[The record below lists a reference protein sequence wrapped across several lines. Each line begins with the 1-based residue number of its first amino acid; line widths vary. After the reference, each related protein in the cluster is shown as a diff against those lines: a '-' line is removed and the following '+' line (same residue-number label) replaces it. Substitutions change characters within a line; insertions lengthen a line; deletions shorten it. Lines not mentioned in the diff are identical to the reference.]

1 MLSANGRRVFI
12 ENKSSVTC
20 YDFNTTTEQWDKF
33 GANYTS
39 GFKKDGKVVKNSQNT
54 HIGFSAS
61 KGGNVVVAHN
71 MGSSNIDVYKFNL
84 KTSIW
89 KKIQTITSIEP
100 DNSESGSYDI
110 DLKGEH
116 FVIYVNSTSNNGDLY
131 YYAFNS
137 STKVFDLKFTI
148 TNISGI
154 TNSKSLRKVKING
167 NGSRFIISD
176 TNGNIFASVNDNNN
190 GTLKVYDVNLSNYSY
205 SLNSTLSSGND
216 SALFGNAITI
226 DNCGNRLAVSEPL
239 EHKYY
244 IYDYNSGTSSWSI
257 PTGFTLDSKDNTSE
271 RYNNVIEF
279 NKLGDALFIGEYDD
293 NDVEKGLVFGYY
305 YDTSNSSWEEYQTLS
320 GEFYDSTASSAI
332 NQFSSDTSFSDSN
345 SFGSLLSVSA
355 QGTTLLV
362 GSHELAST
370 SNNNN
375 ALVIKDPVAATKTF
389 TDLGLS
395 GAQIVQL
402 GLSPKEL
409 VNQGGLDVS
418 AMLQLN
424 VKANTLLIGGK
435 TEIELY
441 NGGYSLCQIAA
452 AASSD
457 LSGIVNTNSLN
468 VTPLDFLNCA
478 NVSVSTL
485 ISKSITQQQLLDD
498 ISATSDISN
507 LKISQF
513 KTAGFSASQLKGSG
527 VELIPLLLGGYSS
540 SQLINAGYSVNDLK
554 NISLSASD
562 LKNAGLTIADLSGDF
577 DIADLLGAN
586 FDDSDFTN
594 AGFTVNDTETLQVN
608 LGAVTFSQEV
618 KSVIKN
624 PNVSSLTTTLP
635 SASDLAEFF
644 NLNPDVTNM
653 VSVNATDAS
662 GESVTDI
669 SSGPV
674 ALTLDFPDLDI
685 NESYVLCKYDSSNNL
700 MNPQPIGYP
709 VNLIY
714 NSVLGK
720 FNAQLTNLSNVAPS
734 VSASAPNTNGSVPQ
748 IYFIGQS
755 VQHNSISNS
764 RGNVTLR
771 FLLPQFYFLDFN
783 LNPLNKDN
791 FSNYFDLSGCTI
803 TFVSKRTSSQKKGEI
818 FRLLPSLAAE
828 NPNFTGEISLKTNS
842 RSVIDFPKFIGNTYE
857 LYLIRIK
864 KKNNVPLGTTYSIS
878 NKINKI
884 PVKDNG
890 EIAVKTTFNIIYD
903 ELPSLEVT
911 GFAIRDPSIYVH
923 VYNSGINEDGNEIIE
938 YYTNVTRRLSV
949 FINTNIRLA
958 TANFINNEFIQY
970 NNCSF
975 YKFNRTGGL
984 RHVLI
989 IDSALDLLSETGITT
1004 VSISFLQGSLT
1015 AQAGNTPLE
1024 KDQYDVVKF
1033 LIDTVPP
1040 KATITSADISS
1051 NSYWVSPS
1059 LGITITVDE
1068 GIRESSIAEDSFV
1081 IENGSIDSVQR
1092 VKGGFNVYNAIVRP
1106 NDIGSDSQI
1115 SIQLKAETIMDFGGN
1130 INTIPSN
1137 KFIWNYDGTSP
1148 KILSIT
1154 SIDISNGDYYNK
1166 SYITLNIV
1174 FSEIITGLTDSDFEI
1189 TNSTISRLEG
1199 SGTNY
1204 SLRLSPSDSASSSV
1218 ITLKIPANTV
1228 VDARNKSNVGS
1239 GTFTWNYDLTKPSIS
1254 LESTLANNSTTN
1266 DSVVTYNIFSNKELQ
1281 SITLDSFTVT
1291 NATIFN
1297 LQGSGKKYSVDLS
1310 PTSNLETSISVKAY
1324 GVRDTT
1330 NNLNDIASE
1339 TYYWTYDGD
1348 APIVSI
1354 NSQDI
1359 DLELNNSD
1367 ISINVVIK
1375 ISDPNIDISYS
1386 DLTIGGGGSITNL
1399 SRNNTNDT
1407 FDCVFTASTP
1417 YTENTLSIPQNTITD
1432 YAGNGNNASNIFTWK
1447 WNKARPTI
1455 TISSLDI
1462 SSGDYSNL
1470 TSIQLLF
1477 TPSEVISNFIVSDT
1491 SHNGQ
1496 LRNFEASGNN
1506 YIATLRPYT
1515 NNKNDAKIINV
1526 EVPVDKFNDNYG
1538 YSNTISSNTFVWNY
1552 DGIKPRIT
1560 ITSNTIT
1567 SGDANNLT
1575 QIDIQFTFTKPLNQF
1590 TVSNITAINS
1600 SISDLTKINDLTY
1613 TAKLN
1618 STYLNTRSN
1627 IELYIDEND
1636 VTDIYGNTNDK
1647 TEIFKWTSDTL
1658 KPQILDMYAEAEG
1671 NFYYNNTGYIY
1682 TKHQYRNK
1690 LFVYLK
1696 FNRELN
1702 FANVGSFNIT
1712 DTVDEEGNYFQY
1724 IIQSVNLKEV
1734 KSDGTQ
1740 LCRIQFRPSSWIGA
1754 DDNPNFPKYTKGSF
1768 YLKPF
1773 GVQDTM
1779 GNLNDISGPLFTQIY
1794 DKTNPTVAISA
1805 INSSNQTVVSGS
1817 TTNDEFIYLNLTA
1830 SKPVNLSV
1838 DHGSIDLTNCKMST
1852 DYAAWYV
1859 DETYTYRIP
1868 ITPEDPAL
1876 STSIKVNANLFK
1888 QLDNNNKKSLENET
1902 PFTWTSD
1909 INKPYLTISSP
1920 NVSENE
1926 TIVFQDISVNLS
1938 FSEALAAEL
1947 SVNDLSYSN
1956 GSIISNSFSGSGT
1969 SYSLSFRTNVTG
1981 GKASIYLPSDNT
1993 VLDGAGNN
2001 SVSNTFSWTYSNT
2014 RPRFTSITSPDVSSG
2029 YYTNNHQIKIIF
2041 VADSQIEF
2049 TKENLNQYL
2058 SNSSVATFNT
2068 ADDISFEALIQV
2080 DNYDNIN
2087 EAYVLLNIPK
2097 DAFYKSL
2104 RNGLKQYNNETY
2116 DFSFNYYDII
2126 PNLEINSSSTTNG
2139 GITKTNY
2146 IDLTLQEPNNVN
2158 IYDLSSS
2165 DFIIYPDNSASYY
2178 ISNFVGGDGSG
2189 NFSLR
2194 LNATQDETVQI
2205 SLPINTYRNI
2215 VYQNNNEPKSFT
2227 WTRDTA
2233 PVTFNI
2239 ESPYLNSGSS
2249 STDASLSLIIT
2260 SNKNINKND
2269 VAEYLTINNATFTP
2283 LEGSS
2288 PGKEFTTSVIPKLK
2302 NLQSSVFIEE
2312 DVIYDSAGNVNTS
2325 ASNTFT
2331 WTFTGVNPTV
2341 SLSSSSIP
2349 NGSTSSLSEISMNVI
2364 ITGSSITLEE
2374 SDLNVTN
2381 GSVSNFS
2388 QVASDSSSVSYN
2400 FDLAASSQ
2408 NVDCSVF
2415 VPAGSFSDN
2424 FGINNLR
2431 SAKFFY
2437 VFNNT
2442 TPILTITSSDIT
2454 SGSTSNKDIF
2464 NFDFTA
2470 STSVNGFISSD
2481 INISGGS
2488 FDRLIPKPNNVFS
2501 SILRPNISL
2510 GTIEISIDAGACTD
2524 STTGTSNVS
2533 TDTFTINYDKSRPAL
2548 DLAANVTRGSSNS
2561 TYEVVIDISST
2572 KNIVDFDKSKINT
2585 NNCTIFKTRTLSLK
2599 NYKLFINPINND
2611 IVSFNIPE
2619 GVFHDSF
2626 GNSNTE
2632 LSGGTFEWTFDT
2644 QGVFIQL
2651 KTDDLEDNSGTTTN
2665 LQNIN
2670 FVAEID
2676 DDNETLVES
2685 DLSFNNLTIDSLTKR
2700 AGLSIYD
2707 IVTKTSTPGLI
2718 ASLEIPA
2725 NVIQDAA
2732 NNYNLASTLFS
2743 WTYDTSVPSVTI
2755 TSTDISSGDT
2765 TNTSSISL
2773 TFTISKA
2780 VNSFV
2785 VSDITVVN
2793 GSITGFTKLSDTVYQ
2808 GTLQANTGYNG
2819 SIQAYVPQ
2827 DTLQDAG
2834 FSYNTESNTFVWNCD
2849 NISPQYTLSF
2859 NDSQYNNGSILSVS
2873 NVDVELAVTNGDDVS
2888 DVTISDLSFVNGTI
2902 SNFTKDSSFNYSFNF
2917 ASDVSNSVSSVF
2929 IPGNTFQ
2936 DAAGNFNNASNNL
2949 TWTYYTAPLT
2959 VTSISSNLVEDGGIT
2974 NVDKIRMFFSLSE
2987 KIDNIENTTF
2997 LIGTQNLEIDSGST
3011 IISRSTNGKDYSID
3025 MVVPNPN
3032 SEDNPSVFSIKT
3044 DQTLSV
3050 NKSGSIIRTTI
3061 DPSSANLSFSWVY
3074 DNVNP
3079 TMNIFSSTQRNNST
3093 TNISGID
3100 LTFESTKDISSATF
3114 TSSDIVVLNN
3124 LGTISNLS
3132 GSGKTYNARLTP
3144 STDISTGTI
3153 VVKVNP
3159 GAFTD
3164 TIGNLYESDASF
3176 TWNYDIL
3183 PPTIEISS
3191 NTASNSTSD
3200 DAYIDI
3206 SFIFSEAIKEDFVN
3220 NFGSIVTLENAKLS
3234 DVSGSGLTYSARL
3247 NPTTPDALSKVV
3259 ILPNKIT
3266 DIASNTNDVSSNQ
3279 YLWTYNGEALTLTM
3293 ESSDVENKGFQNSD
3307 SITVKLNASA
3317 AITSSFTTS
3326 DITVTNGS
3334 VSNLT
3339 NLDDSTDV
3347 SWQFTLTSSSAGQE
3361 TIATIADNVLQ
3372 NNLNNNLASSF
3383 SWTYDNV
3390 KPIISISA
3398 EKLDGTSLT
3407 SGVFNNSD
3415 LIKLIINGNE
3425 DISLTQSDISVNNG
3439 SLSNFT
3445 RINTTSYRT
3454 HLHPSS
3460 VGEVSAFVLENSVF
3474 DVANNSNDAS
3484 SNKFIWNYDN
3494 VAPTLTITSND
3505 VSDNGNIDNSYV
3517 NLTITSNEP
3526 INGLQTSSFTLKNC
3540 VAAALTGNNGDSSY
3554 NLLINTSDWTSNQNA
3569 TIQIAT
3575 NQVIDRASNQNSS
3588 ASNTF
3593 RVRFNKQ
3600 VIKKKD
3606 IFELEELFNDDS
3618 NISSDVVPNTTVIT
3632 SIIST
3637 PVDNIDDTDGIVI
3650 PDINENTDHK
3660 VFKVLMEQM
3669 FERNTKKKLRMKRSK
3684 IPMKSG
3690 TRTKLENKSRTNV
3703 VVAHSNQSVSYS
3715 DLTTNNTE
3723 DAIYIPLSA
3732 EDDFIELTIANGEK
3746 FKFTQTA
3753 SNVFRLDKPNG
3764 TQQTFNLNTTPDE
3777 DSFTYLGYT
3786 FILGG
3791 VTSFYE
3797 PPAQEESSGGSTG
3810 DFVPCFMEGTQ
3821 ILTTNGYKNI
3831 EYLIPHEDILLDD
3844 KNNEI
3849 ECLDIQQYI
3858 KPYNGIEFPRIIP
3871 KGACLSNKYTC
3882 TEDLYLTHN
3891 HGIYLPHLN
3900 KYYPSTRLK
3909 VPQDKTKVEQY
3920 VYYHV
3925 FTKNFFCDVIIAN
3938 GIPCETHG
3946 KYVLETIETLDNSGK
3961 LMKSIL
3967 DKCEAEND
3975 GSRKRLTNK
3984 EFKTLTRKYMKKH
3997 KRKK

>member
-1 MLSANGRRVFI
+1 M
-12 ENKSSVTC
+12 
-20 YDFNTTTEQWDKF
+20 
-33 GANYTS
+33 
-39 GFKKDGKVVKNSQNT
+39 
-54 HIGFSAS
+54 
-61 KGGNVVVAHN
+61 
-71 MGSSNIDVYKFNL
+71 
-84 KTSIW
+84 
-89 KKIQTITSIEP
+89 
-100 DNSESGSYDI
+100 
-110 DLKGEH
+110 
-116 FVIYVNSTSNNGDLY
+116 
-131 YYAFNS
+131 
-137 STKVFDLKFTI
+137 
-148 TNISGI
+148 
-154 TNSKSLRKVKING
+154 
-167 NGSRFIISD
+167 
-176 TNGNIFASVNDNNN
+176 
-190 GTLKVYDVNLSNYSY
+190 
-205 SLNSTLSSGND
+205 
-216 SALFGNAITI
+216 
-226 DNCGNRLAVSEPL
+226 
-239 EHKYY
+239 
-244 IYDYNSGTSSWSI
+244 
-257 PTGFTLDSKDNTSE
+257 
-271 RYNNVIEF
+271 
-279 NKLGDALFIGEYDD
+279 
-293 NDVEKGLVFGYY
+293 
-305 YDTSNSSWEEYQTLS
+305 
-320 GEFYDSTASSAI
+320 
-332 NQFSSDTSFSDSN
+332 
-345 SFGSLLSVSA
+345 
-355 QGTTLLV
+355 V

-370 SNNNN
+370 SNNDN
-375 ALVIKDPVAATKTF
+375 ALIIKDPVAATKTF

-441 NGGYSLCQIAA
+441 NGGYSLCQIASA
-452 AASSD
+452 SSSD
-457 LSGIVNTNSLN
+457 LSGIVNDNSLN

-478 NVSVSTL
+478 NVTVSTL
-485 ISKSITQQQLLDD
+485 ISKSITQQQFLDD
-498 ISATSDISN
+498 ISSTSDISN
-507 LKISQF
+507 LKISEF

-527 VELIPLLLGGYSS
+527 VQLIPLLLGGYSS

-635 SASDLAEFF
+635 SASSLAEFF

-669 SSGPV
+669 ASGPV

-709 VNLIY
+709 VTLTY
-714 NSVLGK
+714 NSVTGK
-720 FNAQLTNLSNVAPS
+720 YNAQLTNLSNVAPS
-734 VSASAPNTNGSVPQ
+734 RTASAPNTNGDVPQ
-748 IYFIGQS
+748 FYFIGAS
-755 VQHNSISNS
+755 VQNNSISNKTNS
-764 RGNVTLR
+764 VS
-771 FLLPQFYFLDFN
+771 FWMLLPQFQQLDNIILTKFN
-783 LNPLNKDN
+783 FED
-791 FSNYFDLSGCTI
+791 YFDLSGCTI
-803 TFVSKRTSSQKKGEI
+803 ANVFKRSGNTLRGEI
-818 FRLLPSLAAE
+818 YRNLPNLAIE
-828 NPNFTGEISLKTNS
+828 NPNFTGEVPQKNNS
-842 RSVIDFPKFIGNTYE
+842 KSNIVPNTFIGYTYE
-857 LYLIRIK
+857 LYYVFVK
-864 KKNNVPLGTTYSIS
+864 KFNSLPKGSTYSVS
-878 NKINKI
+878 NKIDTI
-884 PVKDNG
+884 PVKDYG
-890 EIAVKTTFNIIYD
+890 KIGVQTTFNIIYD
-903 ELPSLEVT
+903 DLPELEVT
-911 GFAIRDPSIYVH
+911 GFALRGASIYNH
-923 VYNSGINEDGNEIIE
+923 TYNSGTNEDGDAITE
-938 YYTNVTRRLSV
+938 YYTNTTSRIEALVS
-949 FINTNIRLA
+949 TNIELA
-958 TANFINNEFIQY
+958 KGESRYNNEFIVY

-975 YKFNRTGGL
+975 FAFRGGGTQQI
-984 RHVLI
+984 VI
-989 IDSALDLLSETGITT
+989 INSSLDLLSDTGITT
-1004 VSISFLQGSLT
+1004 VSISFLEGSLI
-1015 AQAGNTPLE
+1015 AKSGNTPLA
-1024 KDQYDVVKF
+1024 KDQIDAVKF

-1040 KATITSADISS
+1040 KASLSSANISS

-1059 LGITITVDE
+1059 LSITLTVDE
-1068 GIRESSIAEDSFV
+1068 NIREESVTTDSFEV
-1081 IENGSIDSVQR
+1081 VNGSIDSIVR

-1106 NDIGSDSQI
+1106 TDVDSDSQI
-1115 SIQLKAETIMDFGGN
+1115 SIQLKAETIMDLGGN
-1130 INTIPSN
+1130 INELPSN

-1148 KILSIT
+1148 KVLSIT
-1154 SIDISNGDYYNK
+1154 STDISSGDYYNK

-1174 FSEIITGLTDSDFEI
+1174 FSESITGLTDSDFTT

-1204 SLRLSPSDSASSSV
+1204 SLRLTPSDSASSSE
-1218 ITLKIPANTV
+1218 ITFKIPANTV
-1228 VDARNKSNVGS
+1228 VDARNKSNVTDS
-1239 GTFTWNYDLTKPSIS
+1239 ETFTWNYDLTKPSITLS
-1254 LESTLANNSTTN
+1254 SVLANNSTTN
-1266 DSVVTYNIFSNKELQ
+1266 DTVVTYSIFSNKELQ

-1291 NATIFN
+1291 NGTIFN
-1297 LQGSGKKYSVDLS
+1297 LQGSGKEYSVDLS
-1310 PTSNLETSISVKAY
+1310 PTSNLETSIQVKAY
-1324 GVRDTT
+1324 GVSDVT
-1330 NNLNDIASE
+1330 NNLNDIASQ

-1348 APIVSI
+1348 SPVVSI
-1354 NSQDI
+1354 NSEDI
-1359 DLELNNSD
+1359 DLESNNSD

-1375 ISDPNIDISYS
+1375 FSDPNIDISYS

-1399 SRNNTNDT
+1399 SKNNTNDT
-1407 FDCVFTASTP
+1407 FECVFNASTP
-1417 YTENTLSIPQNTITD
+1417 YTQNTLSIPENTITD
-1432 YAGNGNNASNIFTWK
+1432 GAGNGNNASNIFTWK
-1447 WNKARPTI
+1447 WNKARPTMV
-1455 TISSLDI
+1455 ISSLDI
-1462 SSGDYSNL
+1462 SSGDYKNNS
-1470 TSIQLLF
+1470 SITLLF
-1477 TPSEVISNFIVSDT
+1477 TPSESVSNFIANDISN
-1491 SHNGQ
+1491 NGQ
-1496 LRNFEASGNN
+1496 LINFEASGNN
-1506 YIATLRPYT
+1506 YIATLRPYS
-1515 NNKNDAKIINV
+1515 NNTKTPKTV
-1526 EVPVDKFNDNYG
+1526 HVQVPENKFNDTYG
-1538 YSNTISSNTFVWNY
+1538 YSNTVSSNVFVWNY
-1552 DGIKPRIT
+1552 DGIKPQIT
-1560 ITSNTIT
+1560 ITSDTMT

-1575 QIDIQFTFTKPLNQF
+1575 QIDIQFSFTKPLSDF
-1590 TVSNITAINS
+1590 GISNITAVNS
-1600 SISDLTKINDLTY
+1600 SISDLAKINDLIY

-1627 IELYIDEND
+1627 IELYIDTND
-1636 VTDIYGNTNDK
+1636 VTDLYGNTNNK
-1647 TEIFKWTSDTL
+1647 TSIFNWVSDTL
-1658 KPQILDMYAEAEG
+1658 KPQILDMYAKAG
-1671 NFYYNNTGYIY
+1671 NDYFYNNTGYVY
-1682 TKHQYRNK
+1682 TKNQYRNQ
-1690 LFVYLK
+1690 LYVYVK

-1702 FANVGSFNIT
+1702 IANIGSFNIT
-1712 DTVDEEGNYFQY
+1712 DTVDEDGNFYQY
-1724 IIQSVNLKEV
+1724 IIQNVRLQRVNNK
-1734 KSDGTQ
+1734 DGSQ
-1740 LCRIQFRPSSWIGA
+1740 ICKILFRPYSWGA
-1754 DDNPNFPKYTKGSF
+1754 ADNASFPKYTRGSF

-1773 GVQDTM
+1773 GVQDKM

-1805 INSSNQTVVSGS
+1805 INSSDQTVASGS
-1817 TTNDEFIYLNLTA
+1817 TTNDEFIYVNLTA
-1830 SKPVNLSV
+1830 SKPVVQNV
-1838 DHGSIDLTNCKMST
+1838 VNDSIVLTNCNMS
-1852 DYAAWYV
+1852 DAEWIV
-1859 DETYTYRIP
+1859 DEAYSYRIK
-1868 ITPEDPAL
+1868 ITPINPVSA
-1876 STSIKVNANLFK
+1876 TSVQVNANLFK
-1888 QLDNNNKKSLENET
+1888 QLDNPDKTSLENET

-1909 INKPYLTISSP
+1909 TNKPYLTISSSS
-1920 NVSENE
+1920 VSQGE
-1926 TIVFQDISVNLS
+1926 TITFQDISVNLS
-1938 FSEALAAEL
+1938 FSEALAADL
-1947 SVNDLSYSN
+1947 STNDLSYSN
-1956 GSIISNSFSGSGT
+1956 GSIISNSFSGTGT

-1981 GKASIYLPSDNT
+1981 GEASIYLPSNNT

-2014 RPRFTSITSPDVSSG
+2014 RPRFTSITSPDISSG
-2029 YYTNNHQIKIIF
+2029 YYTNNHQIKLIF

-2058 SNSSVATFNT
+2058 SNSHVATMNSI
-2068 ADDISFEALIQV
+2068 DDISFEALIEV
-2080 DNYDNIN
+2080 TNYDNID

-2097 DAFYKSL
+2097 DAFYKTL
-2104 RNGLKQYNNETY
+2104 GNGLKQYNNETY

-2126 PNLEINSSSTTNG
+2126 PNLEINSSAITNG
-2139 GITKTNY
+2139 GTTKTNY
-2146 IDLTLQEPNNVN
+2146 IDLTLQDPNNVG

-2178 ISNFVGGDGSG
+2178 ISNFVGGDGSS
-2189 NFSLR
+2189 NFSMR

-2205 SLPINTYRNI
+2205 TLPIHKYRNI

-2227 WTRDTA
+2227 WIRDTA
-2233 PVTFNI
+2233 PVTFSI
-2239 ESPYLNSGSS
+2239 DSPYLNSGSS
-2249 STDASLSLIIT
+2249 STDASLSLIIS

-2269 VAEYLTINNATFTP
+2269 IAEYLTINNATFTP
-2283 LEGSS
+2283 LEGTS

-2312 DVIYDSAGNVNTS
+2312 DVIYDAAGNVNTT

-2331 WTFTGVNPTV
+2331 WTFTGENPTV
-2341 SLSSSSIP
+2341 SLSSTSIP
-2349 NGSTSSLSEISMNVI
+2349 NGSTSSLSEISMNVV
-2364 ITGSSITLEE
+2364 ITGSSIALEE
-2374 SDLNVTN
+2374 SDLSVTN

-2388 QVASDSSSVSYN
+2388 QVASDSSSVTYN
-2400 FDLAASSQ
+2400 FDLAAASQ
-2408 NVDCSVF
+2408 DVDCSVF
-2415 VPAGSFSDN
+2415 VPAGSFNDS
-2424 FGINNLR
+2424 FGVSNLR

-2442 TPILTITSSDIT
+2442 TPILTITSSDVT

-2464 NFDFTA
+2464 NFNFTA
-2470 STSVNGFISSD
+2470 STGVTGFTSSD
-2481 INISGGS
+2481 ITVSGGTI
-2488 FDRLIPKPNNVFS
+2488 DTLIPKPNNVFS
-2501 SILRPNISL
+2501 SVLRPSISL
-2510 GTIEISIDAGACTD
+2510 GTIEISVDAGACSD
-2524 STTGTSNVS
+2524 SVTGTSNVA

-2561 TYEVVIDISST
+2561 TYEVIIDISST
-2572 KNIVDFDKSKINT
+2572 KDIVDFDKSKFST

-2611 IVSFNIPE
+2611 IVSFNVPE

-2651 KTDDLEDNSGTTTN
+2651 KTDNLEDNSGTTTN

-2676 DDNETLVES
+2676 DDNEQLVES
-2685 DLSFNNLTIDSLTKR
+2685 DLSFNNLTIDSFTKR
-2700 AGLSIYD
+2700 TGLSVYD

-2732 NNYNLASTLFS
+2732 NNYNLASSLFS

-2755 TSTDISSGDT
+2755 TSDDISSGTT

-2773 TFTISKA
+2773 TFTLSKA

-2793 GSITGFTKLSDTVYQ
+2793 GLITGFTKLSNTSYQ
-2808 GTLQANTGYNG
+2808 GTLQPNTGYNG
-2819 SIQAYVPQ
+2819 SIQAYIPQ
-2827 DTLQDAG
+2827 DTLQDSG
-2834 FSYNTESNTFVWNCD
+2834 FSYNTESNIFVWNCD
-2849 NISPQYTLSF
+2849 NISPQYILSF
-2859 NDSQYNNGSILSVS
+2859 NNSQYNNGSILSVP
-2873 NVDVELAVTNGDDVS
+2873 NVDVDLAVINGDDVS
-2888 DVTISDLSFVNGTI
+2888 DVTLSDLSFVNGTI
-2902 SNFTKDSSFNYSFNF
+2902 TNFTKDSSFNYSFNF
-2917 ASDVSNSVSSVF
+2917 ASDASNSVSSVF
-2929 IPGNTFQ
+2929 IPASTFQ
-2936 DAAGNFNNASNNL
+2936 DAAGNSNNASNILN
-2949 TWTYYTAPLT
+2949 WTYYTAPLT

-2974 NVDKIRMFFSLSE
+2974 NIDKIRMLFSLSE

-2997 LIGTQNLEIDSGST
+2997 LIGTQNLEIDGDST
-3011 IISRSTNGKDYSID
+3011 IISRSANGKDFSID
-3025 MVVPNPN
+3025 MIVANPN

-3050 NKSGSIIRTTI
+3050 NKNGSIIRTTI

-3100 LTFESTKDISSATF
+3100 LTFESTKDICGATF

-3124 LGTISNLS
+3124 LGTISDLS
-3132 GSGKTYNARLTP
+3132 GSGKKYNARLTP
-3144 STDISTGTI
+3144 STDISSGTI

-3183 PPTIEISS
+3183 PPSVEISS

-3200 DAYIDI
+3200 AAYIDI

-3234 DVSGSGLTYSARL
+3234 DVSGSGLTYSAKL
-3247 NPTTPDALSKVV
+3247 NPTAPNALSKVV

-3266 DIASNTNDVSSNQ
+3266 DVASNLNDVSSNE
-3279 YLWTYNGEALTLTM
+3279 YLWTYNGEALALTM
-3293 ESSDVENKGFQNSD
+3293 ESSDVENKGFHNSD

-3361 TIATIADNVLQ
+3361 TTATIANDTLQ
-3372 NNLNNNLASSF
+3372 SNLNNNLASSF

-3390 KPIISISA
+3390 KPTISISA
-3398 EKLDGTSLT
+3398 EKLDGTALT
-3407 SGVFNNSD
+3407 SGVYNNSD
-3415 LIKLIINGNE
+3415 LIKLIINGSE

-3439 SLSNFT
+3439 SLSNFK
-3445 RINTTSYRT
+3445 RVDTTTYST

-3460 VGEVSAFVLENSVF
+3460 VGLVSAFVLENSIF
-3474 DVANNSNDAS
+3474 DVANNSNDVS

-3505 VSDNGNIDNSYV
+3505 VSNNGNIDNSYV
-3517 NLTITSNEP
+3517 NLIITSSEP

-3540 VAAALTGNNGDSSY
+3540 IASSLTGSNGDSSY

-3569 TIQIAT
+3569 TIQIAA
-3575 NQVIDRASNQNSS
+3575 NQVSDRANNQNSS

-3593 RVRFNKQ
+3593 RVRINKQ
-3600 VIKKKD
+3600 VIRKKD
-3606 IFELEELFNDDS
+3606 NYELKELFDDDAD
-3618 NISSDVVPNTTVIT
+3618 ISSGDVPNETVIN

-3637 PVDNIDDTDGIVI
+3637 AVDNIDDDNGYVI
-3650 PDINENTDHK
+3650 PDIDENTDRK

-3684 IPMKSG
+3684 IPIKSG
-3690 TRTKLENKSRTNV
+3690 TRTKLENNSRSNV
-3703 VVAHSNQSVSYS
+3703 VVANSNQSVNYS
-3715 DLTTNNTE
+3715 DLTTNNTD
-3723 DAIYIPLSA
+3723 DAIFVPLSSVN
-3732 EDDFIELTIANGEK
+3732 DFIELTIANGEK

-3764 TQQTFNLNTTPDE
+3764 TQQTFNLNTDPDE

-3791 VTSFYE
+3791 VTSYYD
-3797 PPAQEESSGGSTG
+3797 PPAEEDSSGSSTG
-3810 DFVPCFMEGTQ
+3810 SFVPCFMEGTQ

-3831 EYLIPHEDILLDD
+3831 EDLIPHEDILLDD
-3844 KNNEI
+3844 KNKEL
-3849 ECLDIQQYI
+3849 ECLDIQKYV
-3858 KPYNGIEFPRIIP
+3858 KPYDGIEFPRVVP

-3882 TEDLYLTHN
+3882 TQDLYLTHN

-3900 KYYPSTRLK
+3900 KYYPSMRMK
-3909 VPQDKTKVEQY
+3909 VPQDKTIVDKY

-3946 KYVLETIETLDNSGK
+3946 KYVLETIQSLDNSGK

-3975 GSRKRLTNK
+3975 GSRKRLNHK
-3984 EFKTLTRKYMKKH
+3984 EFKALTKKYMKK
-3997 KRKK
+3997 RKNNKKK